1 VTGLTPSEYI
11 DQVRIEFAAHLLRS
25 DERSIDEVVEA
36 CGFDNNSYFY
46 RLFKRQYGTTPR
58 QFRLRNLRDPFQRDL
73 GQDQLDQIS

>member
-58 QFRLRNLRDPFQRDL
+58 QFRLRNLCDPFQKDL
-73 GQDQLDQIS
+73 GQDQLDQIG